1 MCRLSQGGEG
11 EGGREG
17 GRVKSVQTDTR
28 RGRREGGCRV
38 CRLSQGVKG
47 RERGCNV

>member
-1 MCRLSQGGEG
+1 M
-11 EGGREG
+11 
-17 GRVKSVQTDTR
+17 KSVQTDTR

-47 RERGCNV
+47 GKEGVMCEEGADTEGVGFSVS